1 MRHAGREGQSL
12 IEVLVATGVG
22 AIMIISAIT
31 VIAPALRSNTDVI
44 RVQIGAALG
53 RELLDNVRVF
63 SEADWHNL
71 SRLGNTS
78 ANKYFLATGS
88 GIFRAVMGTEGVVV
102 GAPSGTVAHW
112 KMDESSGTVVNDAVG
127 TNHGIASGGAAATTT
142 LGKVGGAFEFPGPGY
157 PAVTVPDDNALDFGT
172 GSFSISMW
180 GYFRD
185 HTYPKAWFMIKK
197 SGVCYQAGNPGW
209 DIGHGYNANGISI
222 CYSDGTNGVSNASV
236 AFNVGSRPMDNLNK
250 WTHFLA
256 VFDKTAGRVRFY
268 VNGVRQANEYT
279 ISGVTGAVNNSSNL
293 EIGTM
298 YGWKTD
304 GLLDD
309 IRLYGRALGDGEA
322 TELYEAQI
330 FKRYFYVDTV
340 KRDSGFNITTG
351 AGTIDPST
359 LQVTVAYGWEQGN
372 TTTISTFLTRFSN
385 RATSQTSW
393 RDGPNDVGI
402 VTTSTNRFGT
412 STNLKYASS
421 TGSIEVS
428 L

>member
-78 ANKYFLATGS
+78 ANKYFLATAGS
-88 GIFRAVMGTEGVVV
+88 GAFRVATGTEGVTVAV
-102 GAPSGTVAHW
+102 AASGTIGYW
-112 KMDESSGTVVNDAVG
+112 KFDETSGTSTYDFAASSNG
-127 TNHGIASGGAAATTT
+127 TWSGGVTATTT
-142 LGKVGGAFEFPGPGY
+142 CKVAGCYSFNGSSGYVDVGTGFSDSNEGAGSVAAWVYRRGNSGGVFDRSSGSGWPDERMVLYFRSDAATWGWSLGNGTNYQTVAWAISTFPANQWNHLVWTWNGSNVSVYLNGQLFNST
-157 PAVTVPDDNALDFGT
+157 AQTVVPD
-172 GSFSISMW
+172 
-180 GYFRD
+180 
-185 HTYPKAWFMIKK
+185 
-197 SGVCYQAGNPGW
+197 
-209 DIGHGYNANGISI
+209 
-222 CYSDGTNGVSNASV
+222 
-236 AFNVGSRPMDNLNK
+236 
-250 WTHFLA
+250 
-256 VFDKTAGRVRFY
+256 
-268 VNGVRQANEYT
+268 
-279 ISGVTGAVNNSSNL
+279 VTGQKTR
-293 EIGTM
+293 IGWTEGLASQ
-298 YGWKTD
+298 YFD
-304 GLLDD
+304 GKIDD
-309 IRLYGRALGDGEA
+309 LRVYSRALTA
-322 TELYEAQI
+322 TEITDLYEGQN
-330 FKRYFYVDTV
+330 FTRYFYVDTV